1 MGKGIVFFSKSGR
14 DVPVRFLYWRG
25 NGGGDRHLQRF
36 GRMRKGSRKGSQRDE
51 GRKSLTDAI

>member
-1 MGKGIVFFSKSGR
+1 MGKGIVVFSKSGR

-36 GRMRKGSRKGSQRDE
+36 GRLRKGSRRDE